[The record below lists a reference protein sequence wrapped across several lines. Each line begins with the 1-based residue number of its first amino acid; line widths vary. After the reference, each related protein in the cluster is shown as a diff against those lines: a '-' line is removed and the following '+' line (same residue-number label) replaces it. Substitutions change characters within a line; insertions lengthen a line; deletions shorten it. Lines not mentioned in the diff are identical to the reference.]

1 MKEVIK
7 VGEYKHPWGLDIF
20 TFYRNSAGGCNS
32 RLIDL
37 KIKGLPFDDRQNIF
51 ALIDKIG
58 RRLMYNLA
66 EEKDGFPTYR
76 SVGYD
81 LENDIKHQK
90 SLATKRCQNV
100 NDYMVKIGR
109 PPLFTH
115 LDNTYLLSFEYYE
128 LMRFQNDDEFAKKYL

>member
-20 TFYRNSAGGCNS
+20 TFYKDSAKGRNS

-37 KIKGLPFDDRQNIF
+37 KIRGLCFDERQNIF

-66 EEKDGFPTYR
+66 EEKDGFPTYHAL
-76 SVGYD
+76 GYD
-81 LENDIKHQK
+81 FENDINHQK
-90 SLATKRCQNV
+90 GLALERCKKV
-100 NDYMVKIGR
+100 NDYMAKINR

-115 LDNTYLLSFEYYE
+115 LDNTYLLAFEYYE
-128 LMRFQNDDEFAKKYL
+128 LMRFQNDDEFLKKYL